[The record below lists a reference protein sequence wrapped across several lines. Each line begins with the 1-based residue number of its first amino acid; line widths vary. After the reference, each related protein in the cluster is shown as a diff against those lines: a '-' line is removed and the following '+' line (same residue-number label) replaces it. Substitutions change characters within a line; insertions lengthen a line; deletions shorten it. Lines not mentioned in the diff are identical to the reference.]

1 MQSVRDNPAEAQED
15 MDAVSWGRPIRA
27 EIDLSAVASN
37 VRALRKLI
45 GSRCRVMAVVKANGY
60 GLGATWVAAA
70 AIEGG
75 ASMLAVACVDEGV
88 ELRRAGYSGPI
99 LVMSYVPPDEAEAA
113 VRNGLTL
120 VLHRIRTAEAL
131 DEAARK
137 QGLRQGQVAVHIKV
151 DTGLGRYGCLPG
163 EFLPLA
169 QGIMRL
175 EHLRLEGLMTHFAH
189 ADAEDLSFTREQL
202 SRFNWVRRQA
212 EEHGIQFD
220 IIHAANTA
228 AALALPESRFDMVRA
243 GILLSGHLPAP
254 HLQGTVRLESA
265 LTLRSRLVRVFR
277 VEEGETIGYG
287 RTWVAGR
294 PSVVGLVPVG
304 YADGYPRE
312 LSNRGEALVG
322 GVRCPVAGRV
332 SMDQIGLDLTDVP
345 GVAEGD
351 EVVLIGQQGKEEI
364 TADEIA
370 GWCGT
375 ISYEILCGMSDRVP
389 RHYIHDGQPI
399 EVCNLLGCSPTRERT
414 KPRRELSR

>member
-1 MQSVRDNPAEAQED
+1 MQSVRDDVVEAVED
-15 MDAVSWGRPIRA
+15 MDAASWGRPIRA
-27 EIDLSAVASN
+27 EIDLSAIASN

-45 GSRCRVMAVVKANGY
+45 GPRCRVMAVVKANGY
-60 GLGATWVAAA
+60 GLGAPWVAAA

-99 LVMSYVPPDEAEAA
+99 LVMSYVPPDEADAA

-120 VLHRIRTAEAL
+120 VLHRLRTAVAL
-131 DEAARK
+131 GDAARK
-137 QGLRQGQVAVHIKV
+137 QGLRRGQVAVHIKV

-175 EHLRLEGLMTHFAH
+175 EHLRLEGLMTHFAN
-189 ADAEDLSFTREQL
+189 ADSEDLSFTREQL

-228 AALALPESRFDMVRA
+228 AALALPESRFDMVRT

-254 HLQGTVRLESA
+254 HFQGTVRLQPA
-265 LTLRSRLVRVFR
+265 LTLRTRLARVFR
-277 VEEGETIGYG
+277 VEEGETVGYG

-294 PSVVGLVPVG
+294 PSLMGLVPVG

-312 LSNRGEALVG
+312 LSNRGEALVKG
-322 GVRCPVAGRV
+322 TRCPVVGRI
-332 SMDQIGLDLTDVP
+332 SMDQIGLDLTDIP
-345 GVAEGD
+345 GIAEGD
-351 EVVLIGQQGKEEI
+351 EVVLLGRQGNQEI

-370 GWCGT
+370 RWCDT
-375 ISYEILCGMSDRVP
+375 ISYEILCGLSDRVP
-389 RHYIHDGQPI
+389 RHYIHDGQPL
-399 EVCNLLGCSPTRERT
+399 EVCNLLGCSPIRER
-414 KPRRELSR
+414 KRPRKELSR